1 MICCYERKN
10 KNEWWY
16 YNYIIVGYDNK
27 IDIHIGSI
35 DSKKVI
41 DYIRVSRS
49 TNERSISYSY
59 QKISLLEILQ
69 NNLKISKETIIEY
82 DEESKIYKKEFNEI
96 LNIITTGGK
105 NEKI

>member
-1 MICCYERKN
+1 MICYTNKN

-16 YNYIIVGYDNK
+16 DYIIVEYDNK
-27 IDIHIGSI
+27 IDIHIKSI

-41 DYIRVSRS
+41 NYIYISRS
-49 TNERSISYSY
+49 ANEPISPRY

-69 NNLKISKETIIEY
+69 YNLKISKETIIEY
-82 DEESKIYKKEFNEI
+82 DEESKMYKKEFNEI

-105 NEKI
+105 K